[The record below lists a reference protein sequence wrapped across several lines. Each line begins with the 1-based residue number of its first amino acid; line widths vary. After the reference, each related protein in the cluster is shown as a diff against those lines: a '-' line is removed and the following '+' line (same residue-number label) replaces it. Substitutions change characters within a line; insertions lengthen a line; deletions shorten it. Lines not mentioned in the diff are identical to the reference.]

1 MRQIKFYFLAAIVI
15 FFVESINGQEE
26 TDSLNLLKVELEK
39 TKKDLKLLQEST
51 KEGEK
56 VHIDFVGT
64 GNLQGSIA
72 EADDVQGSAGLG
84 VIYERFFGLK
94 KPIVRSFDIE
104 AFINVASTVD
114 TLKATLNDDNEVTNQ
129 RLFGAYIINP
139 ISAKQSIYVNS
150 NVYFNP
156 DGDKLF
162 NKIAKYIS
170 GLNFR
175 LISSNALW
183 QLEDNTEKNLGVLA
197 FRYGVFHEFLPDNK
211 IRDRDGKR
219 KYSVFLGFNLTHR
232 SIVGDLSSET
242 NNDLRSSFLG
252 TTDFEFSGIEP
263 NFGFRLNNIIA
274 EFTMPSLGGSKRTD
288 IEGLTDTQFLFSIRF
303 VGGFSLKFDPDQKEN
318 KDDTPTPEIEK

>member
-1 MRQIKFYFLAAIVI
+1 MKQIKFYCFITLLLFLTKSS
-15 FFVESINGQEE
+15 FGQEE
-26 TDSLNLLKVELEK
+26 KDSIAILKSKLERTQK
-39 TKKDLKLLQEST
+39 EFNLLQEST
-51 KEGEK
+51 SPEEK
-56 VHIDFVGT
+56 IHLDFVGT
-64 GNLQGSIA
+64 GNLQASIA
-72 EADDVQGSAGLG
+72 DADEVQGSAGLG

-94 KPIVRSFDIE
+94 KPLFRSYDIE

-114 TLKATLNDDNEVTNQ
+114 TLKATLNDESQVTNQ

-139 ISAKQSIYVNS
+139 ISTKQSIYVNS

-156 DGDKLF
+156 DGKMLF
-162 NKIAKYIS
+162 NKIAKFIS
-170 GLNFR
+170 GVNLR

-183 QLEDNTEKNLGVLA
+183 QFDNNTNKNLGVLA
-197 FRYGVFHEFLPDNK
+197 FRYGVFHEFLPDDK

-232 SIVGDLSSET
+232 GIVGDLSSET
-242 NNDLRSSFLG
+242 NDDLRNSFLG

-274 EFTMPSLGGSKRTD
+274 EFTMPSLGGSRKSD

-303 VGGFSLKFDPDQKEN
+303 VGGFSLKFDADEAK
-318 KDDTPTPEIEK
+318 KDDTSISEEGGL